1 MNYYKYLI
9 GIGAV
14 YFSCGHFPN
23 VYANL
28 PSYVLEVSQQNQKGT
43 FKGTV
48 LDGNGD
54 PLIGATV
61 KIKGTNDGT
70 ITDFDGNFVLKSS
83 KKSVDLEISYV
94 GYETKVINA
103 VKGKTL
109 KIVLKE
115 DSEALEEVVVIGYG
129 RVSKEALTGSVSSV
143 SGKAIAQV
151 PVASAA
157 EAMVGKLAG
166 VQITTADGS
175 PDADIQVRVRGGG
188 SITQDN
194 SPLYIVDGFPVD
206 NLNDIA
212 PTDIESID
220 VLKDASSTAVYGAR
234 GANGVVNITT
244 KRAKEGKATVSFN
257 AYMSLRQVSKK
268 LDVLDP
274 YEFVLLYYE
283 DAKLGS
289 SEPTSFYDKYGYP
302 EEFHIYKDYAG
313 DDWQDEIMGKTTVS
327 QYYSV
332 NIGGSSGKTKYN
344 LREVL

>member
-14 YFSCGHFPN
+14 YFSCGSFPN

-28 PSYVLEVSQQNQKGT
+28 PSYALEVSQQNQKGT

-48 LDGNGD
+48 LDSNGD

-83 KKSVDLEISYV
+83 KKSVDLEVSYV
-94 GYETKVINA
+94 GYKTKIINA

-283 DAKLGS
+283 DANLSS

-302 EEFHIYKDYAG
+302 EEFHIY
-313 DDWQDEIMGKTTVS
+313 
-327 QYYSV
+327 
-332 NIGGSSGKTKYN
+332 
-344 LREVL
+344 